1 MKKLFATM
9 LSVVVL
15 TWAGIGCEGNPT
27 ASDDG
32 MPSPSSDPSYGD
44 DGGGEGAKPSADKAT
59 KGDESGDKKG
69 G

>member
-1 MKKLFATM
+1 MKKLIATM

-27 ASDDG
+27 GSGDS
-32 MPSPSSDPSYGD
+32 MPAPSSDPDAGD
-44 DGGGEGAKPSADKAT
+44 DGGGKAAKPSIDKAT
-59 KGDESGDKKG
+59 KADESGDKKG

>member
-1 MKKLFATM
+1 MKKLIATM

-27 ASDDG
+27 GSGDS
-32 MPSPSSDPSYGD
+32 MPSPSSDPAAGD
-44 DGGGEGAKPSADKAT
+44 DGGGEGAKPSADKAA
-59 KGDESGDKKG
+59 KGSESGEKKG

>member
-27 ASDDG
+27 GSGDS
-32 MPSPSSDPSYGD
+32 MPSPSADPAAGD
-44 DGGGEGAKPSADKAT
+44 DGGGKDAKPSADKAA
-59 KGDESGDKKG
+59 KADESGDKKG

>member
-15 TWAGIGCEGNPT
+15 TWAGFGCDGNPT
-27 ASDDG
+27 GSGDS
-32 MPSPSSDPSYGD
+32 MPSPSADPAAGD
-44 DGGGEGAKPSADKAT
+44 DGGGKDAKPSADKAA
-59 KGDESGDKKG
+59 KADESGDKKG

>member
-1 MKKLFATM
+1 MKKLIATM

-27 ASDDG
+27 ASGDG

-44 DGGGEGAKPSADKAT
+44 DGGGELAKPSADKAAKGSKSGEK
-59 KGDESGDKKG
+59 KGD
-69 G
+69 